1 MYIRQLLII
10 KMRATLLT
18 PDEIE
23 SMQMDEE
30 LFRVSTKESLV
41 QKKRRSLAL
50 KRVHAYQSVL
60 CFLTTREGRKYDRKK
75 KCQ

>member
-41 QKKRRSLAL
+41 QKK
-50 KRVHAYQSVL
+50 
-60 CFLTTREGRKYDRKK
+60 KK
-75 KCQ
+75 KFSTKTCTCISISFMFSYD